1 MLSVSLT
8 LKASLLQM
16 FAQSG
21 TSCGLMNNNGNF
33 KTCGGGNA
41 TTFPQRTI
49 YDNLRENN
57 RSFALYTNASG
68 VFNDLIMDGVARHK
82 DMFHNYSHFFAAAAA
97 GSLPNFAFVT
107 PPSGWSDHPC
117 QDIRHGE
124 RLVKD
129 LYESLRSGLG
139 AHVPS
144 PPCLTYWPSGGMQV

>member
-1 MLSVSLT
+1 
-8 LKASLLQM
+8 M

-33 KTCGGGNA
+33 RTCGGGNA

-129 LYESLRSGLG
+129 LYLLRQIFLLIL
-139 AHVPS
+139 S
-144 PPCLTYWPSGGMQV
+144 PFPIDRLF